1 METNQ
6 NDYNEKEQ
14 SNILHETDTF
24 RPTRKE
30 RIRQKSKEVMKII
43 GTVIGHQLKVTFL
56 ISSIALIVII
66 LLCSAAWYVLQQN
79 SLDTL
84 LEMLA
89 M

>member
-1 METNQ
+1 MTAMRIGSPSATARNGTN
-6 NDYNEKEQ
+6 K
-14 SNILHETDTF
+14 
-24 RPTRKE
+24 KE